1 MVLLV
6 LFIFVIYGV
15 FHRAVDL
22 AAAFQNA
29 PDLLL
34 AVMQRFQ
41 MEAVIVAG
49 VHRIQ
54 NGDQTA
60 DGIVH
65 RRQEFTVLGGID
77 AAFQILTA
85 AHIEVGFHAA
95 AQKRLVEELIV
106 SASDILRCGVGDV
119 FLIRLPSHLVAVQ
132 ERFNLFHKWAGSLL
146 DRVKRIPASYW

>member
-1 MVLLV
+1 MILLV

-22 AAAFQNA
+22 AATFQNA
-29 PDLLL
+29 LDLLL
-34 AVMQRFQ
+34 TVMQRFQ
-41 MEAVIVAG
+41 MEPIIIAS

-77 AAFQILTA
+77 AAFQILAA
-85 AHIEVGFHAA
+85 AHIEVGIHAA
-95 AQKRLVEELIV
+95 AQERLVEELSAYR
-106 SASDILRCGVGDV
+106 SASYEC
-119 FLIRLPSHLVAVQ
+119 PNTHP
-132 ERFNLFHKWAGSLL
+132 
-146 DRVKRIPASYW
+146 RI

>member
-6 LFIFVIYGV
+6 FFLFVIYGV

-22 AAAFQNA
+22 TAAFQNA

-34 AVMQRFQ
+34 AVMQCFQ
-41 MEAVIVAG
+41 MEAVIVTG

-77 AAFQILTA
+77 AASRYSQPPIS
-85 AHIEVGFHAA
+85 
-95 AQKRLVEELIV
+95 K
-106 SASDILRCGVGDV
+106 
-119 FLIRLPSHLVAVQ
+119 
-132 ERFNLFHKWAGSLL
+132 
-146 DRVKRIPASYW
+146 

>member
-6 LFIFVIYGV
+6 FFLFVIYGV

-106 SASDILRCGVGDV
+106 SASDILRCSVGDV
-119 FLIRLPSHLVAVQ
+119 FLIWLPSHLVAV
-132 ERFNLFHKWAGSLL
+132 N
-146 DRVKRIPASYW
+146 P

>member
-1 MVLLV
+1 MILLV

-22 AAAFQNA
+22 AATFQNA
-29 PDLLL
+29 LDLLL
-34 AVMQRFQ
+34 TVMQRFQ
-41 MEAVIVAG
+41 MEPIIIAS

-77 AAFQILTA
+77 AAFQIL
-85 AHIEVGFHAA
+85 
-95 AQKRLVEELIV
+95 
-106 SASDILRCGVGDV
+106 ASMLLRRSVW
-119 FLIRLPSHLVAVQ
+119 S
-132 ERFNLFHKWAGSLL
+132 KSLL
-146 DRVKRIPASYW
+146 SLHRTFSGVV